1 MITAIILQVILI
13 FLNAV
18 FASAE
23 IAVISTNENKL
34 EKLAEAGDKRAG
46 RLIKLTSR
54 PAKFLST
61 IQVAITLAGLLG
73 SAFAAD
79 NFAAPLTD
87 ALIAAGIG
95 IPRGTLNTIC
105 VIVITLILSYFSIVF
120 GELIPKRIA
129 MRRAEKMAL
138 GLSGLLKF
146 VSVFFAPL
154 VWLLTVSTNGVLR
167 LFGIRPDEEE
177 SPATEEEIMLMVE
190 SSSEH
195 GAINAKENE
204 LIQNV
209 FEFNDTSVGEVCTHR
224 KDTAILFTTDSEEE
238 WRNTL
243 NENYH
248 TYYPVCGKDADDVIG
263 ILNTKIY
270 FRLEDQ
276 SRENVLERAVEP
288 AVFAAESMPAD
299 KLFYRMKSTREYFAV
314 VVDEYGGMSGIVTIH
329 DLIELLVGDLTDK
342 GEVSEYEILPL
353 SDREWKM
360 TGRTPLDE
368 VEKALKIKFPEEA
381 KEENETLGGYACS
394 LLGAVPDDG
403 TTAEITTDLFKI
415 SVMSVKD
422 HCIEEMVVTMPP
434 EETKD

>member
-1 MITAIILQVILI
+1 MITAIILQIILI

-314 VVDEYGGMSGIVTIH
+314 GVDEYGGMSGIVTIH

-434 EETKD
+434 EGTKD

>member
-238 WRNTL
+238 WKNTL

>member
-314 VVDEYGGMSGIVTIH
+314 VVDEYVGMSGIVTIH

-434 EETKD
+434 EGTKD

>member
-1 MITAIILQVILI
+1 MITAIILQIILI

-434 EETKD
+434 EGTKD

>member
-403 TTAEITTDLFKI
+403 TTAEITTGK
-415 SVMSVKD
+415 
-422 HCIEEMVVTMPP
+422 
-434 EETKD
+434 

>member
-299 KLFYRMKSTREYFAV
+299 KLFYRMKSTREYFAI

-434 EETKD
+434 EGTKD

>member
-146 VSVFFAPL
+146 GSVFFAPL
-154 VWLLTVSTNGVLR
+154 VWLRTVSTNGVLR

-299 KLFYRMKSTREYFAV
+299 ILFYRSKSTKEFFAV
-314 VVDEYGGMSGIVTIH
+314 VVYEYGGMSGIVTIH

-434 EETKD
+434 EGTKD

>member
-238 WRNTL
+238 WKNTL

-434 EETKD
+434 EGTKD

>member
-342 GEVSEYEILPL
+342 GEVSDYEILPL

-434 EETKD
+434 EGTKD

>member
-209 FEFNDTSVGEVCTHR
+209 FEFNDTSVGEVYTHR

>member
-288 AVFAAESMPAD
+288 YS
-299 KLFYRMKSTREYFAV
+299 RR
-314 VVDEYGGMSGIVTIH
+314 
-329 DLIELLVGDLTDK
+329 
-342 GEVSEYEILPL
+342 
-353 SDREWKM
+353 
-360 TGRTPLDE
+360 
-368 VEKALKIKFPEEA
+368 KACRRISCF
-381 KEENETLGGYACS
+381 
-394 LLGAVPDDG
+394 
-403 TTAEITTDLFKI
+403 TA
-415 SVMSVKD
+415 
-422 HCIEEMVVTMPP
+422 
-434 EETKD
+434 

>member
-209 FEFNDTSVGEVCTHR
+209 FEFNDTSVGDVCTHR

>member
-95 IPRGTLNTIC
+95 IPRGSLNTIC

-434 EETKD
+434 EGTKD

>member
-434 EETKD
+434 EGTKD

>member
-299 KLFYRMKSTREYFAV
+299 MLFYRMKSTREYFAV

-434 EETKD
+434 EGTKD

>member
-1 MITAIILQVILI
+1 MITSIILQIILI

-270 FRLEDQ
+270 FRLEDH

-434 EETKD
+434 EGTKD